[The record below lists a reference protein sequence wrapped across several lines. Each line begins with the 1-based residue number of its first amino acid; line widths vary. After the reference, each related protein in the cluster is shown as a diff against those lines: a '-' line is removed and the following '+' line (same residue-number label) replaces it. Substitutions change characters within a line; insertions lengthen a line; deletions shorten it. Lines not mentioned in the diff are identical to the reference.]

1 MSTKKDLVEAH
12 AFSRRRLVTAFVS
25 GAPGGR
31 EVEPTRS
38 GRILVGGAALTVL
51 MLAGA
56 AIAGYLLGRPDSAW
70 LDAGSFIISKDTG
83 EQYVVL
89 RDDEEPV
96 IQRVPNYV
104 SAQLLLGDP
113 DLTPYTVRD
122 KYIRD
127 VRLGEDLGIDRAP
140 SGLPAADDLIGSGWT
155 ACTADGAGVQVS
167 VLAEPAVTELSGT
180 AFLVTTGR
188 DLWLVAG
195 SPDLGGEM
203 DGPAHRMRIA
213 GDDSAVGTF
222 VDALGFSAESE
233 AARVS
238 AQWLNLFPEAPA
250 LTPAAFGVRGDGPVR
265 YAGAETDFGGLRVG
279 DLVETSD
286 GVAYLLGD
294 EAPQKLSPF
303 AATVYDAFGVR
314 ARQVEG
320 DIRAGFESPEY
331 PTQWPVEV
339 PSATPAG
346 DLCAVLEPQVDAAPR
361 IALAHRAD
369 DGAGAEGI
377 ARGEHVTEVAPAGG
391 AYVRAGSS
399 LGATEGSPYVID
411 AKGDKYPLLGPDVA
425 TFLGYAEVTAPV
437 VPNAWL
443 DYFGDGV
450 ALSVNAA
457 RRVPEDAPPDEAA
470 ATGSGS

>member
-38 GRILVGGAALTVL
+38 GRILVGGVALTVL

-56 AIAGYLLGRPDSAW
+56 AIAGYLLGRPNSAW

-89 RDDEEPV
+89 RADEEPV

-113 DLTPYTVRD
+113 DLTPFTVRD
-122 KYIRD
+122 KYIRG

-140 SGLPAADDLIGSGWT
+140 SGLPAAGDLLGSGWT
-155 ACTADGAGVQVS
+155 ACTADGAGVQMS
-167 VLAEPAVTELSGT
+167 VLAQPAVTELSGA

-188 DLWLVAG
+188 DLWLVVG
-195 SPDLGGEM
+195 SPDVGGDG
-203 DGPAHRMRIA
+203 DGPAHRLRIS

-222 VDALGFSAESE
+222 VDALGFTAES
-233 AARVS
+233 AAVQVS
-238 AQWLNLFPEAPA
+238 QQWLSLFPEAPA
-250 LTPAAFGVRGDGPVR
+250 LTAEAFGVRGDGPAR

-279 DLVETSD
+279 DLVETPD

-294 EAPQKLSPF
+294 EGPQKLSPF
-303 AATVYDAFGVR
+303 AATVYDAFGAR

-320 DIRAGFESPEY
+320 DIRAGFASPEH
-331 PTQWPVEV
+331 PAQWPVDV
-339 PSATPAG
+339 PTAAPSG
-346 DLCAVLEPQVDAAPR
+346 DLCALLETQDAAPR
-361 IALAHRAD
+361 VALAHRAE
-369 DGAGAEGI
+369 GAADAEGVG
-377 ARGEHVTEVAPAGG
+377 RGEHVTDVAPAGG
-391 AYVRAGSS
+391 AYVRS
-399 LGATEGSPYVID
+399 GAAQGGTEGSPYVID

-425 TFLGYAEVTAPV
+425 TYLGYADVTAPV
-437 VPNAWL
+437 VPNSWL

-457 RRVPEDAPPDEAA
+457 RRVPEDAPPEAA
-470 ATGSGS
+470 DAGDVS